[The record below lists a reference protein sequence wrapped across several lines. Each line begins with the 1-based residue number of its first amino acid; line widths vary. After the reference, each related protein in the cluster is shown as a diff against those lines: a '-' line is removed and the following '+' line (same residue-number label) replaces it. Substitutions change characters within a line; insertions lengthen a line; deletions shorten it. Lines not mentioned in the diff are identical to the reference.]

1 MAKYLKGIMKYLK
14 DTFKYLKGIY
24 HMPKYLKGLNQAVSM
39 AWPHPYP
46 SLLLR
51 RLPQEPDSEDTLIL
65 GPTLWLSESSPGGIR
80 ARFQWTQ
87 LQTEGAWRE
96 GWFLHPG

>member
-39 AWPHPYP
+39 AWPHPHP
-46 SLLLR
+46 SLLLGH
-51 RLPQEPDSEDTLIL
+51 LPQDPDFEDTLIL
-65 GPTLWLSESSPGGIR
+65 GPILWLSESSPGGSR
-80 ARFQWTQ
+80 AWIQ
-87 LQTEGAWRE
+87 
-96 GWFLHPG
+96 